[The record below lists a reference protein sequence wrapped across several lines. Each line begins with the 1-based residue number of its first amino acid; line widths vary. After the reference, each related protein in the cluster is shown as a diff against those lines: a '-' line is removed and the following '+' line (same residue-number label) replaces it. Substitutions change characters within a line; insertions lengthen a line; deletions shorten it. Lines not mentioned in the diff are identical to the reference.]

1 MEFMLYCCIT
11 KYIFCKFV
19 ICDYEYNEN
28 KEFFVLIITKCCDY
42 LWGKILFFT
51 YLGTSKIQN

>member
-42 LWGKILFFT
+42 
-51 YLGTSKIQN
+51 